1 MVRGL
6 ESLLVF
12 SEDATKL
19 ADFYKNTIGL
29 KCTNEAVVGEEGKE
43 SKVFFFEAEG
53 RATLVIMGHSEV
65 HGRNN
70 DPSRLVFNL
79 EVDNMEAEVKKL
91 TEAKVKK
98 ISETYHVE
106 GYGLIT
112 TFEDLDGNY
121 FQLVQTKESTG

>member
-1 MVRGL
+1 MVKGL
-6 ESLLVF
+6 EGLLVF

-29 KCTNEAVVGEEGKE
+29 KCTNEAEVGEEGKE

-53 RATLVIMGHSEV
+53 RATLAIMGHSEV

-91 TEAKVKK
+91 TEAEVKK

-121 FQLVQTKESTG
+121 FQLVQTKESAS